1 MRWIEDISRR
11 CGYAVALLLACLAIY
26 ITGVALFDE
35 GMLRGGAVLL
45 AGIVILFSDPL
56 AMRHPGVPARLRA
69 ALWMVDAALMAGFA
83 FTIWWFF
90 LTYESLW
97 EGVFIL
103 AQSELLIA
111 LFGVAVVIELTRR
124 GFGPVLAGLC
134 ALSVIYAL
142 YGAHMPSFLAHAG
155 YTFEETM
162 RAVWY
167 SFDGVFGFPVG
178 IIASIVLIFI
188 VFGALLEGTGAGA
201 ILIKMATAATA
212 RIRGGPAHSAI
223 AASAMFGT
231 ISGSPVANV
240 VATGVFTIPLIKRQG
255 FPPAFA
261 AAVEAAASSGGQFT
275 PPVMGA
281 VAFVM
286 AELVGVPYLVVAAAA
301 ALPALFY
308 YLCLFVSVYT
318 ESVRRGI
325 GPVPVAERPV
335 LTRNDWLQSL
345 RFFVPV
351 AVVIAVLVA
360 GRSPAAA
367 GFWALIAAVVTALL
381 LDRGLRRNPMPL
393 IHNLAQGGR
402 QCAQIIMAVA
412 AIGIVI
418 GVINMTGIGLRFAS
432 LLVELGQ
439 GNLLLALLVAM
450 AACLVLGMGLPTLP
464 AYLIIVL
471 ILGPAVAKFG
481 VPLLLVHLFVLYYGV
496 LSNITPPVAI
506 AAYAAAPIAGANPL
520 MTGVQAVRISLVGF
534 MIPFVFVYNPSL
546 VLVLG
551 VDWLSLIGVLVRLP
565 LAIWLVATGTAG
577 VDPDPLN
584 PPERVLRVILGIAV
598 LTPFAPV
605 EIGAFIAGTALIGYH
620 LVRRR
625 AAAISSA

>member
-1 MRWIEDISRR
+1 MQWIEKVSRGG
-11 CGYAVALLLACLAIY
+11 GYALSLLLACLAIY
-26 ITGVALFDE
+26 VTGIALFDE
-35 GMLRGGAVLL
+35 GMLRGGAVGL
-45 AGIVILFSDPL
+45 AGVIILLSDPL
-56 AMRHPGVPARLRA
+56 ALRHSQAPAALRA
-69 ALWMVDAALMAGFA
+69 LLWLIDAVLLLGFV

-103 AQSELLIA
+103 APFELAIA
-111 LFGVAVVIELTRR
+111 LFGIAVVIELTRR
-124 GFGPVLAGLC
+124 GFGAVLAGLS
-134 ALSVIYAL
+134 ALAVIYAL
-142 YGAHMPSFLAHAG
+142 YGAHLPSFLAHAS
-155 YTFEETM
+155 YSFEETM
-162 RAVWY
+162 RGVWY
-167 SFDGVFGFPVG
+167 SFDGVFGFAVG
-178 IIASIVLIFI
+178 IVASIVLIFI

-212 RIRGGPAHSAI
+212 RIRGGPAHAAI

-275 PPVMGA
+275 PPVMAA

-286 AELVGVPYLVVAAAA
+286 AELVDVPYLVVAAAA

-325 GPVPVAERPV
+325 GAVPVAERPV
-335 LTRNDWLQSL
+335 ITRHDWLQSL

-351 AVVIAVLVA
+351 GVVVAVLLA

-367 GFWALIAAVVTALL
+367 GFWALIAAIAVALV
-381 LDRGLRRNPMPL
+381 LDRKLRRNPMPL

-432 LLVELGQ
+432 LLVALGQ
-439 GNLLLALLVAM
+439 GNLFLALLVAA
-450 AACLVLGMGLPTLP
+450 AACLLLGMGLPTLP

-471 ILGPAVAKFG
+471 ILGPAVAKLG

-520 MTGVQAVRISLVGF
+520 MTGVQAVRISAVGF
-534 MIPFVFVYNPSL
+534 LIPFVFVYNPSL

-551 VDWLSLIGVLVRLP
+551 VDWGGLASVLVRLP
-565 LAIWLVATGTAG
+565 LAIWLVATGTSG
-577 VDPDPLN
+577 VDPDRLN
-584 PPERVLRVILGIAV
+584 PLERVARTALGLAM
-598 LTPFAPV
+598 LLPFIPV
-605 EIGAFIAGTALIGYH
+605 QIGAFAAGAALVLYH
-620 LVRRR
+620 VVRRR
-625 AAAISSA
+625 QATVSRV